1 MHQKALR
8 IKRQRVQCNGSS
20 WMLNISKTA
29 LKQKRCV
36 YLSEEIEEQEEVD
49 YVNASRGAVDKKRTR
64 PGSWFLFFTQNILL
78 IAVCWLVLL
87 AIMGLRIYCEF
98 HNISLLKRGLN
109 RAAVVMAEGE
119 EEVNYASVVFKA
131 GSNPPPAA
139 KRGEDTVY
147 GEVKVQNERKN
158 KDSAGHRCFQHL
170 ACCLGILCVI
180 LLGGIIGLCVY
191 RVEELKTRNQELET
205 KTNNLTQQI
214 QDMTTNWNEL
224 NVSRAQWSID
234 SYCLG
239 NTDKKCQPC
248 QRGWR
253 LFQPSCYGIN
263 NPPSSEEITEEADY
277 VNAPEGPADKKA
289 TRPEDTKKEAAPEGT
304 VDTKASPPG
313 LRCFLPIAVCWIILL
328 AIMGLRIYFTSELS
342 EDNAKQT
349 AEILNLT
356 SRIQELETRENL
368 TVRWDN
374 LTQAYTVLES
384 NVKDLNKLNQEL
396 ETKKNNLTQQIQDMT
411 TNWNELNVSR
421 AQWSIDSYCLGNT
434 DKKCQPCQNKGW
446 TLIHSSCYGIN
457 NPPSPGWKTWAE
469 AREDCK
475 GKNSNLS
482 VVLHLE
488 VNPLI

>member
-1 MHQKALR
+1 
-8 IKRQRVQCNGSS
+8 
-20 WMLNISKTA
+20 
-29 LKQKRCV
+29 
-36 YLSEEIEEQEEVD
+36 
-49 YVNASRGAVDKKRTR
+49 
-64 PGSWFLFFTQNILL
+64 
-78 IAVCWLVLL
+78 
-87 AIMGLRIYCEF
+87 
-98 HNISLLKRGLN
+98 
-109 RAAVVMAEGE
+109 MAEGE

-191 RVEELKTRNQELET
+191 LAPLIQKSDPIQLKEVSTLRANNTKLSLENANMKRDNKNLTDQLCNLTQAYTVSESNVKNLSAGVEELKTRNQELET

-263 NPPSSEEITEEADY
+263 NPPSS
-277 VNAPEGPADKKA
+277 
-289 TRPEDTKKEAAPEGT
+289 
-304 VDTKASPPG
+304 
-313 LRCFLPIAVCWIILL
+313 
-328 AIMGLRIYFTSELS
+328 
-342 EDNAKQT
+342 
-349 AEILNLT
+349 
-356 SRIQELETRENL
+356 
-368 TVRWDN
+368 
-374 LTQAYTVLES
+374 
-384 NVKDLNKLNQEL
+384 
-396 ETKKNNLTQQIQDMT
+396 
-411 TNWNELNVSR
+411 
-421 AQWSIDSYCLGNT
+421 
-434 DKKCQPCQNKGW
+434 
-446 TLIHSSCYGIN
+446 
-457 NPPSPGWKTWAE
+457 GWKTWAE
-469 AREDCK
+469 AQEDCS

-482 VVLHLE
+482 VVLNLE
-488 VNPLI
+488 AAINADSYRGDRYWIGLRVVNKQWKWVDGSDLTDSSRIAAPDPADGHCAVFYKGRNWYSASCEEKQRWICKKKALSV